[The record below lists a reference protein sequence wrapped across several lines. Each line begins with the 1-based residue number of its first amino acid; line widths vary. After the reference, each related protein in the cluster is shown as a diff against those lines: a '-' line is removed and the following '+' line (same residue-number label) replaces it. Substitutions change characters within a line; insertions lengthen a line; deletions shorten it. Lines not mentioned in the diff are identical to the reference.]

1 MISLGQS
8 LGGDRAREQ
17 RGHRPTTG
25 SSPEYQEPT
34 PPTLPTSWDLEQ
46 SKDSLWKGTSWTLAG
61 RRKPQC
67 PSHLASPVHV
77 L

>member
-17 RGHRPTTG
+17 QVHRPTTE

-34 PPTLPTSWDLEQ
+34 LPTLPTSWDPEQ
-46 SKDSLWKGTSWTLAG
+46 SKDSLWKGTTWTLAR

-67 PSHLASPVHV
+67 PSSKSCPCTLI
-77 L
+77 